1 MQTRN
6 LYLYWIGPEYKL
18 ISILR
23 NLIYLH
29 STNGKGYNVVL
40 ITDQNIRDYINDIP
54 EYFSKL
60 CPAHQADFVRVNVI
74 CDYGG
79 LWMDSDTLVLDTLDS
94 LFDLIDNKNGFFIK
108 QNNDILWNGIFG
120 SKKQTPLMFEWKKQ
134 MMAVLDE
141 KKGMIDWCDIGNN
154 MLRDMFKTNSE
165 LYNNYEIFNG
175 LNNMYP
181 VNYPSCVTEFINKP
195 YENYKKIVRE
205 YQPLIVLVNSVYKS
219 LNNKTTDEILK
230 SNMPINYFINKS
242 IENKSRI
249 TQTDTKSI
257 ENKAI
262 ISGTDTK
269 SIENKSRITQT
280 DNKTIFENIYKN
292 KIWNNGNN
300 NIPLSGPGSSI
311 QNTIGTTKLLND
323 FVYNNNCTS
332 VLDLGC
338 GDLTWI
344 SNTRL
349 FNDNSIKYTGI
360 DVVESLIDNNSRRY
374 PEKSFFCKDI
384 TKNSDFE
391 FASLIIIRDVIF
403 HLKNDEVLSIFD
415 NIKNK
420 FKFLLITSCKN
431 KINTDIF
438 DRWRFSEKN
447 INNAPFNKS
456 FDFIEK
462 IEEPTFNRFV
472 YIYAHDNFYTM

>member
-1 MQTRN
+1 M
-6 LYLYWIGPEYKL
+6 
-18 ISILR
+18 
-23 NLIYLH
+23 
-29 STNGKGYNVVL
+29 
-40 ITDQNIRDYINDIP
+40 
-54 EYFSKL
+54 
-60 CPAHQADFVRVNVI
+60 
-74 CDYGG
+74 
-79 LWMDSDTLVLDTLDS
+79 
-94 LFDLIDNKNGFFIK
+94 
-108 QNNDILWNGIFG
+108 
-120 SKKQTPLMFEWKKQ
+120 
-134 MMAVLDE
+134 
-141 KKGMIDWCDIGNN
+141 
-154 MLRDMFKTNSE
+154 
-165 LYNNYEIFNG
+165 
-175 LNNMYP
+175 
-181 VNYPSCVTEFINKP
+181 
-195 YENYKKIVRE
+195 
-205 YQPLIVLVNSVYKS
+205 
-219 LNNKTTDEILK
+219 
-230 SNMPINYFINKS
+230 
-242 IENKSRI
+242 
-249 TQTDTKSI
+249 
-257 ENKAI
+257 
-262 ISGTDTK
+262 
-269 SIENKSRITQT
+269 
-280 DNKTIFENIYKN
+280 
-292 KIWNNGNN
+292 
-300 NIPLSGPGSSI
+300 
-311 QNTIGTTKLLND
+311 ND
-323 FVYNNNCTS
+323 FVYINNCTS

-360 DVVESLIDNNSRRY
+360 DIVESLIDNNSRRY

-431 KINTDIF
+431 KINTNIF